1 MAQAIIRPDGRLEC
15 SSCGQALH
23 ESQTVCPLC
32 KESITGV
39 IAGRKKKEYTGRKPV
54 ARRRIHMY
62 LLIAVVLFALGYL
75 GTTVWK
81 NGWFNRLS
89 GDVKAQEI
97 SMLSSYDD
105 GTGTGDF
112 LLPMNNARHTEEPV
126 AVGKVGVT
134 GYNYRLSQ
142 IFFKTE
148 EDSEKETKI
157 KTILDDLGINYENM
171 YYTDKGYY
179 TADLKDMGPYL
190 TKKKYDEVVD
200 QVKAA
205 VSEAMVTHEL
215 YEVQFTLEGWYTIP
229 LP

>member
-1 MAQAIIRPDGRLEC
+1 
-15 SSCGQALH
+15 
-23 ESQTVCPLC
+23 
-32 KESITGV
+32 
-39 IAGRKKKEYTGRKPV
+39 
-54 ARRRIHMY
+54 MY